1 MQGFLEKVH
10 EIVMYNRTSRKN
22 ESARGTNVRIEQQVE
37 VKVCKILTKIS
48 GKTRIEGDTKEIIGR
63 RGKMK
68 MYEVLT

>member
-22 ESARGTNVRIEQQVE
+22 ESARGTNVRIKQQVE
-37 VKVCKILTKIS
+37 VKVCKMLTKI
-48 GKTRIEGDTKEIIGR
+48 TRIEGDTKEIIGR

-68 MYEVLT
+68 VYEVLT

>member
-22 ESARGTNVRIEQQVE
+22 ESARGTNVRIKQQVE
-37 VKVCKILTKIS
+37 VKVCEMLTKIS

-68 MYEVLT
+68 VYEVLT